1 LFARI
6 LGSLLL
12 VIGFLAPLAQ
22 ASPQKDLDSA
32 AKHQKVAFIIVT
44 DQGAM
49 GVDSARDMIRQ
60 AMRQVKKSTLVEVDR
75 SSPENADLV
84 AKCRLAGVPVPFILI
99 AARDGIPAAGVPA
112 AQATPERLVA
122 LVPSPK
128 KTEVLQAL
136 RGGNAV
142 FISVNRKGMAT
153 QSAADAAYAAA
164 RSQLADKCATI
175 RIDMDDPEEAA
186 YLASMKV
193 NLASTEP
200 ITLVV
205 NPQGEITGIFAGAAD
220 VTSLVQAAT
229 KKSVLCCPPG
239 SGKSC
244 GPTKQ

>member
-1 LFARI
+1 LFTRI
-6 LGSLLL
+6 LGFFLLAIGLLTPL
-12 VIGFLAPLAQ
+12 VE

-32 AKHQKVAFIIVT
+32 AEHRKVAFILVT

-49 GVDSARDMIRQ
+49 GVDSARDTIHQ

-84 AKCRLAGVPVPFILI
+84 AKCRVAGVPVPFILVT
-99 AARDGIPAAGVPA
+99 ARDGVLAAGFPA
-112 AQATPERLVA
+112 DQVTSERLVA

-142 FISVNRKGMAT
+142 LISVNRKGMTT
-153 QSAADAAYAAA
+153 QSVVDAAYAAA
-164 RSQLADKCATI
+164 RSQLADKCVTI
-175 RIDMDDPEEAA
+175 RIDMDDPQEAG
-186 YLASMKV
+186 YLAAMKV
-193 NLASTEP
+193 DLASTEP

-220 VTSLVQAAT
+220 VASLVQAAT
-229 KKSVLCCPPG
+229 KKSILCCPPG